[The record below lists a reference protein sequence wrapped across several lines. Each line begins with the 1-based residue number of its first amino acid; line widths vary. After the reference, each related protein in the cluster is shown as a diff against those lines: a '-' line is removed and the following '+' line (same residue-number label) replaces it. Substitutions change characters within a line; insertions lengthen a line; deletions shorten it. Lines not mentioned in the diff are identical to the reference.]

1 MVVLH
6 FNPAVEVFGFSPD
19 QGWTEGSFN
28 AEGALIGQP
37 PFEDGPEQAINRVV
51 SRFAFEVVLKAA
63 VAFQGDDGHHAEFA
77 FGEALRIAAVVVP
90 GTGPGRRAGKGVNA
104 EGDEGAQQ
112 GKGGTGKRLSGHGL
126 RQESRH
132 GWMGWRKGSPDGAPM
147 RLHGV
152 VVQRTALQRW
162 CRALA
167 PS

>member
-1 MVVLH
+1 M
-6 FNPAVEVFGFSPD
+6 FGYSPD
-19 QGWTEGSFN
+19 QGRTEGGFN

-37 PFEDGPEQAINRVV
+37 PLEDGPEQAINRVV

-63 VAFQGDDGHHAEFA
+63 MAFEGDDGHHAEFA

-132 GWMGWRKGSPDGAPM
+132 GWMRWMRRRNGSPDGEPM